1 MADDIDWLDLPG
13 RWTYG
18 VCGDGRIFFINDET
32 KSTSWVH
39 PGTGYSIQS
48 GHFSCAG
55 LPRGWEVDTT
65 LHGGFYFI
73 KHLHV

>member
-1 MADDIDWLDLPG
+1 MGLPG
-13 RWTYG
+13 PPW
-18 VCGDGRIFFINDET
+18 VLIAPLLVFHSDET

-55 LPRGWEVDTT
+55 KGRLLGLGVCSLPRLGTDQNLEVWSEI
-65 LHGGFYFI
+65 L
-73 KHLHV
+73 